1 MQDKKTIWEFFIEKH
16 KFTIL
21 LLASFTIFGVI
32 STIQLPKESNP
43 EVEIPYA
50 VVVTIYPGAN
60 AKDVEELVTQ
70 PIEDKIKSLDEIDK
84 LTSQSQNSVSSI
96 MIQFDADSD
105 AQEKM
110 NDLKDKVDQ
119 IKASLPDDAEEPT
132 VTQISLDNTPIL
144 TFSVSGPYS
153 NIELKRYVDLLK
165 DKLESISGISKVE
178 ILGSQD
184 EEIKV
189 VIDKAKLDSYNIS
202 LLQITQA
209 INNANSDIPI
219 GSIESSNI
227 TYTVRFAGRL
237 QNAEDVKEIPL
248 LKIDNTAILLKDVAN
263 VYSDY
268 TDIENIS
275 RLSKDGQPAISAI
288 SLSLYK
294 TVGADTVRIVDQI
307 FATLEKTKD
316 SLPNDIS
323 FDTSSNSGQ
332 DIKDDLSS
340 LLINGLETVA
350 IVIILLFLFLGWREA
365 LLTGLSVPITFLMS
379 FIFLQSYGY
388 TLNFLTLFSLILS
401 LGILVDNA
409 IVIAEGI
416 YVNMEKGMKVKE
428 ACVASVKEF
437 QWTLIAGTLTS
448 VFAFLPLIT
457 VSGIVGKFMVSIPVT
472 ISAVLL
478 SSLFV
483 AMAFIPTVA
492 SFIFKE
498 KNNAGTK
505 ISDENDFQKVK
516 KKSKKDEI
524 MDKINEKYSTLIRD
538 LLDKKQKSNK
548 LLKYIIIALVFSLAL
563 PATGILKADM
573 FPSGDEPKI
582 YMDLKMPVGTPLE
595 ITNQKVKDIEEVL
608 LQDKNIDSFLVTV
621 GSQTG
626 GGGISIGGGA
636 TGNNHLAGVVINLNE
651 NTKIGSTSFVKNYAK
666 ILKEIGGIDFELSQD
681 VMGPT
686 ASNPISIS
694 VKGEDLEIL
703 DQISSQVKNI
713 VKNIPGTRS
722 VHFASDDSPGELV
735 FEIDRTKAQM
745 YGVTTAQIASILRVG
760 VAGTDATVIRK
771 DGNEINVVMKYDL
784 DGQNDG
790 ISNKDIDLNNIESIT
805 VLTSQGDIPVSSF
818 IKSNLGYTRSLI
830 QHKDGYR
837 IAEVVGDIEEGVS
850 AQTIF
855 TEAKKQIEKIEIP
868 DDYTIIYAGE
878 NEDMTKSFTDIF
890 RALIIG
896 VILIA
901 GLLVLQFNSFK
912 QPLFIL
918 VTIPLSLIG
927 VLPGLVLMGQPLS
940 FPAAIGVVALVG
952 IVVKN
957 AIILIEKINVNIK
970 ENLELKEAIIDAGK
984 SRLRPIILTTITTVV
999 GMVPLAMSDPTWGPL
1014 AYTIIFGLSFSTILT
1029 LFVLPVI
1036 YFKFGKPTKNT

>member
-1 MQDKKTIWEFFIEKH
+1 MQNNKKTIWEFFIEKY
-16 KFTIL
+16 KFTL
-21 LLASFTIFGVI
+21 LLLVGFTIFGIV
-32 STIQLPKESNP
+32 SAIQLPKESNP
-43 EVEIPYA
+43 EVDIPYA
-50 VVVTIYPGAN
+50 VVMTVYPGAN
-60 AKDVEELVTQ
+60 AQDVEELVTQ

-105 AQEKM
+105 SQEKI

-119 IKASLPDDAEEPT
+119 IKADLPSDANEPI
-132 VTQISLDNTPIL
+132 VTQISLDDTPIL

-153 NIELKRYVDLLK
+153 DIEIKRYVDILK
-165 DKLESISGISKVE
+165 DKIESISGVSKVK
-178 ILGSQD
+178 ILGGQD

-189 VIDKAKLDSYNIS
+189 IIDKAKLDGYNIS
-202 LLQITQA
+202 LLQTMQA

-219 GSIESSNI
+219 GSIESSGI

-237 QNAEDVKEIPL
+237 QNSIDVKQIPL
-248 LKIDNTAILLKDVAN
+248 SKIGNTAILLKDVAN
-263 VYSDY
+263 VYDGY
-268 TDIENIS
+268 ADIKNIS
-275 RLSKDGQPAISAI
+275 RLSKNGQSAISAI
-288 SLSLYK
+288 SVSLYK
-294 TVGADTVRIVDQI
+294 SVGADTVRIVDEVSES
-307 FATLEKTKD
+307 LEKAKSD
-316 SLPNDIS
+316 LPDDIS
-323 FDTSSNSGQ
+323 FDISNNVGQ
-332 DIKDDLSS
+332 DITDDLSG
-340 LLINGLETVA
+340 LLINGLETIL

-365 LLTGLSVPITFLMS
+365 LLAGLSVPITFLMA

-416 YVNMEKGMKVKE
+416 YVNMEKNMKVKE
-428 ACVASVKEF
+428 ACIASVKEF
-437 QWTLIAGTLTS
+437 QWTLVAGTLTS

-457 VSGIVGKFMVSIPVT
+457 VSGLVGKFVISIPVT

-492 SFIFKE
+492 SLIFKDKIDLE
-498 KNNAGTK
+498 ENNIQK
-505 ISDENDFQKVK
+505 IK

-524 MDKINEKYSTLIRD
+524 MDNINKKYNNLISG
-538 LLDKKQKSNK
+538 LLNNREKSNK
-548 LLKYIIIALVFSLAL
+548 LIKCVIFALIFSLAL
-563 PATGILKADM
+563 PVTGVLKADM

-582 YMDLKMPVGTPLE
+582 NMDLKMPVGTPLE
-595 ITNQKVKDIEEVL
+595 VTNQKVKEIEEVL
-608 LQDKNIDSFLVTV
+608 LQDKSINSFLVTV

-626 GGGISIGGGA
+626 GGGISLSGGSG
-636 TGNNHLAGVVINLNE
+636 GNNHLAGVIINLKE
-651 NTKIGSTSFVKNYAK
+651 NTKIDSASFVKDYDD
-666 ILKEIGGIDFELSQD
+666 ILQEIGGIDFELSQS
-681 VMGPT
+681 VMGPP

-703 DQISSQVKNI
+703 DKISAQIKSVIENI
-713 VKNIPGTRS
+713 NGTRS

-735 FEIDRTKAQM
+735 FEIDRIKAQM

-771 DGNEINVVMKYDL
+771 DGDEINVVMKYDL

-790 ISNKDIDLNNIESIT
+790 ISNKGIDLNNIESIT
-805 VLTSQGDIPVSSF
+805 VLTSQGDIPISSF
-818 IKSNLGYTRSLI
+818 IKSDLNYTRSLI

-855 TEAKKQIEKIEIP
+855 SEAKKQLKELEIP
-868 DDYTIIYAGE
+868 DEYTIIYAGE
-878 NEDMTKSFTDIF
+878 NEDTAKSFTDIF
-890 RALIIG
+890 IALIIG
-896 VILIA
+896 IILITA
-901 GLLVLQFNSFK
+901 LLVLQFNSFK

-918 VTIPLSLIG
+918 ATIPLALIG

-957 AIILIEKINVNIK
+957 AIILIDKINVNIK
-970 ENLELKEAIIDAGK
+970 NSLELKEAIIDAGR

-999 GMVPLAMSDPTWGPL
+999 GMIPLAMSDPTWGPL
-1014 AYTIIFGLSFSTILT
+1014 AHTIIFGLSFSTILT

-1036 YFKFGKPTKNT
+1036 YYKFNYGKIDKI